1 MSDNVGVEQ
10 ANFDL
15 FTRVTD
21 VPTT

>member
-15 FTRVTD
+15 STRVTD